1 MAQQVVRR
9 SALIDATTIKIT
21 AVIDMPEVRQRVS
34 QRHHAAEVG
43 DVFIRDFLALSA
55 AAEGVGELDAIR
67 NVINQKPC
75 VKICRQ
81 QMLHEPLTQQDRRH
95 IVAVHERRTR
105 FDPSV
110 MGRMATENHRPGSP
124 HLATQIGQHPETADL
139 PWQVVMKVGQQM
151 TDEVQIRKVR

>member
-9 SALIDATTIKIT
+9 SALIDAATIKI
-21 AVIDMPEVRQRVS
+21 AAIIYMPEMRQRVS

-43 DVFIRDFLALSA
+43 DVFIRDYLALSA

-67 NVINQKPC
+67 NVIDQKPG

-95 IVAVHERRTR
+95 IIAVHEGRAR

-110 MGRMATENHRPGSP
+110 LGCMATEYHRPGSP
-124 HLATQIGQHPETADL
+124 HLAAQIGQHAETADL

-151 TDEVQIRKVR
+151 TDEVQIRKV